1 MRVGSAHIGCVRCGA
16 GTECVHVDRS
26 QNPLIRRAG

>member
-1 MRVGSAHIGCVRCGA
+1 MPIGSAHILRVRCGA
-16 GTECVHVDRS
+16 GTDYVHMDRS